1 MTLRDVSLNR
11 WTMISRLA
19 EKLYSNAYLLLS
31 LTALFWA
38 GNLVLGRGIHEHV
51 PPIALA
57 WTRWCLA
64 TLIILP
70 FAIPHLKRDW
80 PVIRANLPMLIFFGV
95 VGVGA
100 FNTLSYTGLNYTT
113 ALNALV
119 LQSSG
124 PVLIALVSFLVFG
137 DRISLRQALGITT
150 SLTGVLVM
158 VARGDPNVLA
168 GFEFNRGDLWIVTAL
183 ILWGLYTAYL
193 RKRPAIHWL
202 SFIGVTFVIAIVIN
216 TPFFVWEHLASRQ
229 LQLNTQTLA
238 AIAYVSFFPSVLAY
252 ICFNRGVELIGAN
265 RAGACLH
272 LVPLFGAILAIVLL
286 GEEPKTYHFIGIV
299 LILAGVTLAARKA

>member
-1 MTLRDVSLNR
+1 
-11 WTMISRLA
+11 MISRLA
-19 EKLYSNAYLLLS
+19 EKLFSNAYLLLS

-38 GNLVLGRGIHEHV
+38 GNFVLGRGVHEHV

-57 WTRWCLA
+57 WMRWCLA

-80 PVIRANLPMLIFFGV
+80 SAICASMPLLLFFGII
-95 VGVGA
+95 GVGA

-124 PVLIALVSFLVFG
+124 PILIVLVSFFIFG
-137 DRISLRQALGITT
+137 DRISPRQAFGISV

-158 VARGDPNVLA
+158 VARGDPDVLA
-168 GFEFNRGDLWIVTAL
+168 GFELNHGDLLLIAAL
-183 ILWGLYTAYL
+183 VLWGLYTAYL

-202 SFIGVTFVIAIVIN
+202 SFTATTFFIGAIIN
-216 TPFFVWEHLASRQ
+216 TPFFVWEHLSVRQ
-229 LQLNTQTLA
+229 LQLDTQTIA
-238 AIAYVSFFPSVLAY
+238 AIAYVSIFPSVLAY

-265 RAGACLH
+265 RAGMCLH
-272 LVPLFGAILAIVLL
+272 LVPLFGAVFAITLL
-286 GEEPKTYHFIGIV
+286 GEAPRIYHFLGIA
-299 LILAGVTLAARKA
+299 LILAGVSIAARKG

>member
-1 MTLRDVSLNR
+1 
-11 WTMISRLA
+11 MISRLA
-19 EKLYSNAYLLLS
+19 AKLYSNAYLLLA

-38 GNLVLGRGIHEHV
+38 GNFVVGRGVHEYI

-57 WTRWCLA
+57 WMRWCLA

-80 PVIRANLPMLIFFGV
+80 PVIRTNLPILMFFGII
-95 VGVGA
+95 GVGA

-124 PVLIALVSFLVFG
+124 PILIVLASFLIFG
-137 DRISLRQALGITT
+137 DRISPRQACGITL

-158 VARGDPNVLA
+158 VARGEFSVLA
-168 GFEFNRGDLWIVTAL
+168 GFELNRGDLLLIAAL
-183 ILWGLYTAYL
+183 VLWGLYTAFL
-193 RKRPAIHWL
+193 RKRPTIHWL
-202 SFIGVTFVIAIVIN
+202 SFIFTTFFIGTFFN
-216 TPFFVWEHLASRQ
+216 TPFFVWEHLTTRQ
-229 LQLNTQTLA
+229 LNFDPQTLG
-238 AIAYVSFFPSVLAY
+238 AIAYVSIFPSILAY

-265 RAGACLH
+265 RAGVCLH
-272 LVPLFGAILAIVLL
+272 LVPLFGAVLAITLL
-286 GEEPKTYHFIGIV
+286 GEKPEPYHFIGIAF
-299 LILAGVTLAARKA
+299 ILVGVTLAARKG

>member
-1 MTLRDVSLNR
+1 
-11 WTMISRLA
+11 MISRLGQ
-19 EKLYSNAYLLLS
+19 KLYSNAYLLLS

-38 GNLVLGRGIHEHV
+38 GNFVLGRGVHEHV

-80 PVIRANLPMLIFFGV
+80 PVIRASMPLLLFFGI

-113 ALNALV
+113 ALNGLV

-124 PVLIALVSFLVFG
+124 PILIILASFFIFG
-137 DRISLRQALGITT
+137 DRISQRQAIGITL

-158 VARGDPNVLA
+158 VARGNPDVLA
-168 GFEFNRGDLWIVTAL
+168 GFELNRGDLLLIAAL
-183 ILWGLYTAYL
+183 VLWGLYTAYL
-193 RKRPAIHWL
+193 RKRPPIHWL
-202 SFIGVTFVIAIVIN
+202 SFTATTFFIGAAIN
-216 TPFFVWEHLASRQ
+216 TPFFVWEHLSVRQ
-229 LQLNTQTLA
+229 LQLDTQTIA
-238 AIAYVSFFPSVLAY
+238 AIAYVSIFPSVLAY

-265 RAGACLH
+265 RAGVCLH
-272 LVPLFGAILAIVLL
+272 LVPLFGAVLAITLL
-286 GEEPKTYHFIGIV
+286 GEAPRIYHFLGIAF
-299 LILAGVTLAARKA
+299 ILAGVSIAARKS

>member
-1 MTLRDVSLNR
+1 M
-11 WTMISRLA
+11 MISRLGQ
-19 EKLYSNAYLLLS
+19 KLYSNAYLLLS

-38 GNLVLGRGIHEHV
+38 GNFVLGRGVHEHV

-80 PVIRANLPMLIFFGV
+80 PVIRENLPILLFFGIL
-95 VGVGA
+95 GVGA
-100 FNTLSYTGLNYTT
+100 FNMLSYTGLNYTT

-124 PVLIALVSFLVFG
+124 PILIVLVCFLIFG
-137 DRISLRQALGITT
+137 DKISPRQAVGIAC

-168 GFEFNRGDLWIVTAL
+168 KFQLNRGDIFLLVAL
-183 ILWGLYTAYL
+183 VLWGLYTAYL
-193 RKRPAIHWL
+193 RKRPDIHWL
-202 SFIGVTFVIAIVIN
+202 SFTATTFLIGAIVN
-216 TPFFVWEHLASRQ
+216 TPFYVWEHLNVRQ
-229 LQLNTQTLA
+229 LHFDAQTLA
-238 AIAYVSFFPSVLAY
+238 AVAYVSIFPSVLAY

-265 RAGACLH
+265 RAGVCLY
-272 LVPLFGAILAIVLL
+272 LVPLFGAILAIVVL
-286 GEEPKTYHFIGIV
+286 GEEPQKYHFTGIA
-299 LILAGVTLAARKA
+299 LILAGVTLAARKG

>member
-1 MTLRDVSLNR
+1 
-11 WTMISRLA
+11 MISRLA
-19 EKLYSNAYLLLS
+19 TKLYANAYLLLS

-38 GNLVLGRGIHEHV
+38 GNFVLGRGVHEYI

-64 TLIILP
+64 TLIIVP

-80 PVIRANLPMLIFFGV
+80 PVIRANLPILLFFGII
-95 VGVGA
+95 GVGA

-124 PVLIALVSFLVFG
+124 PILIVLMSFFIFG
-137 DRISLRQALGITT
+137 DRISPRQALGITC
-150 SLTGVLVM
+150 SFTGVLVM
-158 VARGDPNVLA
+158 VARGDFSVLA
-168 GFEFNRGDLWIVTAL
+168 SFELNRGDLLLLAAL
-183 ILWGLYTAYL
+183 GLWGLYTAYL

-202 SFIGVTFVIAIVIN
+202 SFTATTFLIGALIN
-216 TPFFVWEHLASRQ
+216 TPFYAWEHLTVRQ
-229 LQLNTQTLA
+229 LHFDAQTLA
-238 AIAYVSFFPSVLAY
+238 AIAYVSIFPSVLAY

-265 RAGACLH
+265 RAGVCLH
-272 LVPLFGAILAIVLL
+272 LVPLFGAVLAITLL
-286 GEEPKTYHFIGIV
+286 GEEPRAYHFIGIA
-299 LILAGVTLAARKA
+299 LILAGVTLAARKG

>member
-1 MTLRDVSLNR
+1 
-11 WTMISRLA
+11 MISRLA
-19 EKLYSNAYLLLS
+19 GKLYANAYLLLS

-38 GNLVLGRGIHEHV
+38 GNFVLGRGVHEHV

-64 TLIILP
+64 SLIILP
-70 FAIPHLKRDW
+70 FALPHLKRDW
-80 PVIRANLPMLIFFGV
+80 PVIRANMPILLFFGV
-95 VGVGA
+95 IGVGA

-124 PVLIALVSFLVFG
+124 PVLIVLLSFLIFG
-137 DRISLRQALGITT
+137 DRISPRQSAGITC

-158 VARGDPNVLA
+158 VARGDVNVLA
-168 GFEFNRGDLWIVTAL
+168 GFELNRGDLLLLAAL

-202 SFIGVTFVIAIVIN
+202 SFIATTFLIGAAVN
-216 TPFFVWEHLASRQ
+216 TPFFAWEHLTVRQ
-229 LQLNTQTLA
+229 LQFDAQTFA
-238 AIAYVSFFPSVLAY
+238 AIAYVSLFPSVLAY

-265 RAGACLH
+265 RAGVCLH
-272 LVPLFGAILAIVLL
+272 LVPLFGAILAITLL
-286 GEEPKTYHFIGIV
+286 GEELRAYHFIGIA
-299 LILAGVTLAARKA
+299 LILTGVTLAARKA

>member
-1 MTLRDVSLNR
+1 
-11 WTMISRLA
+11 MISRLGQ
-19 EKLYSNAYLLLS
+19 KLYSNAYLLLS

-38 GNLVLGRGIHEHV
+38 GNFVLGRGVHEHV

-80 PVIRANLPMLIFFGV
+80 PVIRTSMPLLLFFGI

-113 ALNALV
+113 ALNGLV

-124 PVLIALVSFLVFG
+124 PILIILASFFIFG
-137 DRISLRQALGITT
+137 DRISPRQAIGITL

-158 VARGDPNVLA
+158 VARGNPDVLA
-168 GFEFNRGDLWIVTAL
+168 GFELNRGDLLLIAAL
-183 ILWGLYTAYL
+183 LLWGLYTAYL

-202 SFIGVTFVIAIVIN
+202 SFTATTFFIGAIVN
-216 TPFFVWEHLASRQ
+216 TPFFVWEHLSVRQ
-229 LQLNTQTLA
+229 LQLDTQTIA
-238 AIAYVSFFPSVLAY
+238 AIAYVSIFPSVLAY

-265 RAGACLH
+265 RAGVCLH
-272 LVPLFGAILAIVLL
+272 LVPLFGAVLAITLL
-286 GEEPKTYHFIGIV
+286 GEAPRIYHFLGIA
-299 LILAGVTLAARKA
+299 LILAGVSLAARKG

>member
-1 MTLRDVSLNR
+1 
-11 WTMISRLA
+11 MISRLA
-19 EKLYSNAYLLLS
+19 EKLFSNAYLLLS

-38 GNLVLGRGIHEHV
+38 GNFVLGRGVHEHV

-80 PVIRANLPMLIFFGV
+80 PAIRASMPLLLFFGI

-113 ALNALV
+113 ALNGLV
-119 LQSSG
+119 LQSSA
-124 PVLIALVSFLVFG
+124 PILIVLVSFFIFG
-137 DRISLRQALGITT
+137 DRISPRQAFGISV

-158 VARGDPNVLA
+158 VARGDPDVLA
-168 GFEFNRGDLWIVTAL
+168 GFELNRGDLLLIAAL
-183 ILWGLYTAYL
+183 VLWGLYTAYL
-193 RKRPAIHWL
+193 RERPAIHWL
-202 SFIGVTFVIAIVIN
+202 SFTAVTFFIGASVN
-216 TPFFVWEHLASRQ
+216 TPFFVWEHLSVRQ
-229 LQLNTQTLA
+229 LQLDTQTIA
-238 AIAYVSFFPSVLAY
+238 AIAYVSIFPSVLAY

-265 RAGACLH
+265 RAGVCLH
-272 LVPLFGAILAIVLL
+272 LVPLFGAVLAITLL
-286 GEEPKTYHFIGIV
+286 GEAPSSYHFIGIA
-299 LILAGVTLAARKA
+299 LILAGVSLAARKG

>member
-1 MTLRDVSLNR
+1 
-11 WTMISRLA
+11 MISSLGQ
-19 EKLYSNAYLLLS
+19 KLYSNAYLLLS

-38 GNLVLGRGIHEHV
+38 GNFVLGRGVHEHI

-80 PVIRANLPMLIFFGV
+80 PVIRANLPILLFFGI

-124 PVLIALVSFLVFG
+124 PILIVLVSFLIFG
-137 DRISLRQALGITT
+137 DRISPRQTFGISL

-158 VARGDPNVLA
+158 VARGNISVLA
-168 GFEFNRGDLWIVTAL
+168 GFELNRGDLLLLAAL
-183 ILWGLYTAYL
+183 VLWGLYTAFL

-202 SFIGVTFVIAIVIN
+202 SFISTTFFIGTLIN
-216 TPFFVWEHLASRQ
+216 TPFFAWEHLTIRQ
-229 LQLNTQTLA
+229 LHGDVQTFA
-238 AIAYVSFFPSVLAY
+238 AIAYVSIFPSVLAY

-265 RAGACLH
+265 RAGVCLH
-272 LVPLFGAILAIVLL
+272 LVPLFGAVLAIVLL
-286 GEEPKTYHFIGIV
+286 GEQPKPYHFIGIT
-299 LILAGVTLAARKA
+299 LILAGVTLAARKG